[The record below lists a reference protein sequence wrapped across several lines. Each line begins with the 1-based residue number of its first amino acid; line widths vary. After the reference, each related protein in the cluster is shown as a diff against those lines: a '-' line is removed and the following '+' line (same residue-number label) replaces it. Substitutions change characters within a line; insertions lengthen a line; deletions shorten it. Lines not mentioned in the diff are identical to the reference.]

1 MANCAEMKKGDVY
14 VCKKCGLELRVDK
27 PCSCGSSSS
36 PSCTV
41 PLQCC
46 GEDMKK
52 K

>member
-1 MANCAEMKKGDVY
+1 MADCKEMKKADVF
-14 VCKKCGLELRVDK
+14 VCKNCGLELRVQK
-27 PCSCGSSSS
+27 SCTCGSGSTHA
-36 PSCTV
+36 CTV